1 MTAAATPAGDPAPA
15 RRPPDP
21 ERGLRG
27 IMSATLILEA
37 IVILLAIP
45 VAVNTGNQVGG
56 AGVAVICVL
65 AVLHIGA
72 CAVVSRPW
80 SFSLIF
86 VLQALV
92 IAGWA
97 LSGSLGV
104 MGVVFAAVWGLI
116 LWFRTE
122 FRRRQAAGTL
132 PSQQPPPG

>member
-1 MTAAATPAGDPAPA
+1 MTAAAEPAGDETPR
-15 RRPPDP
+15 RRPADP

-27 IMSATLILEA
+27 IISATLFLEA

-45 VAVNTGNQVGG
+45 VAVNTGNEVGPL
-56 AGVAVICVL
+56 GVVLICVL

-80 SFSLIF
+80 VFTMIF

-104 MGVVFAAVWGLI
+104 MGVVFALVWGLI

-132 PSQQPPPG
+132 PSQQPPPD

>member
-1 MTAAATPAGDPAPA
+1 MTAAAASPDDQAPV
-15 RRPPDP
+15 RRPADP

-27 IMSATLILEA
+27 IMSATLFLEA

-45 VAVNTGNQVGG
+45 VAVNTGNEVGG
-56 AGVAVICVL
+56 LGVAAICVL

-72 CAVVSRPW
+72 CALISRPW
-80 SFSLIF
+80 AFTMIF

-97 LSGSLGV
+97 LSASLGI
-104 MGVVFAAVWGLI
+104 MGVVFGLVWVLI

-122 FRRRQAAGTL
+122 FRRRLAAGTL
-132 PSQQPPPG
+132 PSQQPPPA